1 MHVLSFEDIV
11 ERTDAR
17 TLARGRAYAR
27 QERVEALRRAR
38 GELRAEV
45 VGTQTY
51 HVRIGDGSWWCDCPV
66 GVTGALCKHCVAVVI
81 VADTEPHPSPT
92 RDGGPVSTDPADVW
106 LESLDAT
113 ALRALVREA
122 ATEAPGVADLVAR
135 AYITATDDIAALRA
149 QVEDALKPRRQFY
162 EYRQA
167 NRYAAEA
174 EPVVRLLVERAS
186 RPSPQLLAVVERA
199 LTLTVRTIV
208 RSDDSSGTQG
218 DQVRCLLDLH
228 AQVADTL
235 GAALETRA
243 RRRLATWL
251 HKFVFSGLQD
261 YFEIA
266 VDQYADALGAEGVAE
281 YRRLLDWTAEAI
293 GEEAVAVRYARGRL
307 AVLDRDPVAIVAVV
321 GQGLAMQYQA
331 VAVVE
336 ALDDAGLHDLAVE
349 HAALGL
355 RLPHSHQ
362 AGELVQRLVDDATA
376 RGDTDGVLGLRRA
389 AFTRDPSS
397 TTLTTYRTAAEAT
410 GSWAGEARA
419 AEDVLARARPWEW
432 LGVLLHDKRDDEAWT
447 FAVEHP
453 DAAKGHWERLCAR
466 RAETVPAETVPHYR
480 RMITETLAT
489 TGRASYLAAARLLV
503 RLRAVCEVTGTTAEF
518 VEFMAT
524 TVETNRR
531 RPTCIDELVR
541 AGLIRRDQSI
551 VEV

>member
-1 MHVLSFEDIV
+1 MLSLEDII
-11 ERTDAR
+11 EHTGPE

-51 HVRIGDGSWWCDCPV
+51 HVRIGDDSWWCDCPV

-81 VADTEPHPSPT
+81 VADTEPHPSLKQ
-92 RDGGPVSTDPADVW
+92 DGGPVSADPADAW

-113 ALRALVREA
+113 ALRVLVRKA
-122 ATEAPGVADLVAR
+122 VTETPGVAELVAR
-135 AYITATDDIAALRA
+135 AYVTATGDVTALRT
-149 QVEDALKPRRQFY
+149 QVEDVLKPRRKFY

-199 LTLTVRTIV
+199 LTLAVRTIV

-218 DQVRCLLDLH
+218 DQVRRLLDLH
-228 AQVADTL
+228 AQVADAL
-235 GAALETRA
+235 GAALDTRA

-251 HKFVFSGLQD
+251 HTFVFSGVQD
-261 YFEIA
+261 YFEVD
-266 VDQYADALGAEGVAE
+266 VDQYGDALGTEGVAE
-281 YRRLLDWTAEAI
+281 YRRLLDWTAEAV
-293 GEEAVAVRYARGRL
+293 GEEAFAVRYARGRL
-307 AVLDRDPVAIVAVV
+307 AVLDRDPDAIVAVV
-321 GQGLAMQYQA
+321 GQGLTMQYQA

-362 AGELVQRLVDDATA
+362 AGELVQRLVDEATG
-376 RGDTDGVLGLRRA
+376 RGDSSGVLELRRT

-397 TTLTTYRTAAEAT
+397 TTLNAYRTAAKAT
-410 GSWAGEARA
+410 GAWADEARA
-419 AEDVLARARPWEW
+419 AEGVLARTRPWEW
-432 LGVLLHDKRDDEAWT
+432 VGLLLHAGRDDEAWT
-447 FAVEHP
+447 FAVEQP
-453 DAAKGHWERLCAR
+453 DAVKGHWEQLCAR
-466 RAETVPAETVPHYR
+466 RAETAPAETVPHYR

-489 TGRASYLAAARLLV
+489 TGRGSYLAAARLLV
-503 RLRAVCEVTGTTAEF
+503 RLRAACAATGNTAEF

-541 AGLIRRDQSI
+541 AGLIRRDHSV